1 MNTKAFEVTHKSV
14 FAIVVPVTLAGMTTP
29 LIGLTD
35 MAVIGRLGDAALL
48 GGLAIAAILFD
59 LIFTSLNF
67 LRSGTTGLTAQ
78 ALGAQNTA
86 EQTVILNRALLLSVG
101 IGLAII
107 LLSTPLLKLGLVFMQ
122 PSAAVSDAVK
132 IYFSVRI
139 IAAPLTLI
147 NYSILGWLLGLG
159 LARQGL
165 FLQIIANGSNI
176 ILSIYL
182 GLIKGYGISGV
193 AWATVISELIACL
206 LGLAL
211 VHLRAGQF
219 ISTSWQQLLDKKALN
234 RTLSLN
240 LDIMIRSFILLFAF
254 GFFTAQA
261 SRMGDIILAANAV
274 LFNFFFL
281 SGYILDGFA
290 TAAEQL
296 VGRAVGARYLPAF
309 NKAVR
314 ISLIWSAI
322 LAGILFIGFMLLG
335 PALIDFMSTNT
346 QVQTT
351 AKEYLIWA
359 ALTGIF
365 GVVAFQMDG
374 VYIGATW
381 SREMRNMM
389 ILSILAYLLA
399 WWILTPIWG
408 NHGLWLSLE
417 IFLGFRGISLLSKL
431 KSKRDIEFA
440 SQ

>member
-1 MNTKAFEVTHKSV
+1 
-14 FAIVVPVTLAGMTTP
+14 
-29 LIGLTD
+29 
-35 MAVIGRLGDAALL
+35 
-48 GGLAIAAILFD
+48 
-59 LIFTSLNF
+59 
-67 LRSGTTGLTAQ
+67 
-78 ALGAQNTA
+78 
-86 EQTVILNRALLLSVG
+86 
-101 IGLAII
+101 
-107 LLSTPLLKLGLVFMQ
+107 
-122 PSAAVSDAVK
+122 
-132 IYFSVRI
+132 
-139 IAAPLTLI
+139 
-147 NYSILGWLLGLG
+147 
-159 LARQGL
+159 
-165 FLQIIANGSNI
+165 
-176 ILSIYL
+176 
-182 GLIKGYGISGV
+182 
-193 AWATVISELIACL
+193 
-206 LGLAL
+206 
-211 VHLRAGQF
+211 
-219 ISTSWQQLLDKKALN
+219 
-234 RTLSLN
+234 
-240 LDIMIRSFILLFAF
+240 
-254 GFFTAQA
+254 
-261 SRMGDIILAANAV
+261 
-274 LFNFFFL
+274 
-281 SGYILDGFA
+281 
-290 TAAEQL
+290 
-296 VGRAVGARYLPAF
+296 LPAF